1 MTYDEQIRLLQSE
14 NPDDVK
20 KALQDIKML
29 ISKGEKI
36 SDALLVLMLKSKVE
50 GVDNIALQHII
61 NHKQQN
67 VISKLRVPRHIT
79 GGDIFNHALY
89 ELWKYVRKHNFDTDK
104 KDAVERFLY
113 VVGKSYI
120 SKSYGGGDF
129 NTDEFPELFE
139 YMILPFVTEEK
150 RAALRRLFDKLG
162 AGCKEILTMRYF
174 GGLKF
179 KEVAKETDYTE
190 ESARVTSSR
199 CLKKLKQWIAQ
210 DDDLAKYIRDL
221 LN

>member
-1 MTYDEQIRLLQSE
+1 MTQDELIRLLQSE

-20 KALQDIKML
+20 KALQYLKKL

-50 GVDNIALQHII
+50 GVDNVALQYII
-61 NHKQQN
+61 NHKQKN
-67 VISKLRVPRHIT
+67 VISKLRIPKHIT
-79 GGDIFNHALY
+79 EDDIFNHALY

-120 SKSYGGGDF
+120 SKSYGRGDF

-139 YMILPFVTEEK
+139 YMILPFITEEK
-150 RAALRRLFDKLG
+150 REKLHRLFDKLG
-162 AGCKEILTMRYF
+162 TGCKEILTMRYF
-174 GGLKF
+174 EGMKF
-179 KEVAKETDYTE
+179 KEVAEKTKYSE